1 MHKCFNLRNLDRL
14 PFRSRLVA
22 LAAASGSVEH
32 IQIITGELMEALTDA
47 PNREAPPDDL
57 LYLPICWTNL
67 DPAGI
72 PSPDELDN
80 LLSASTTGDLLKPPF
95 LAIQLLR
102 FLPHVPQQALV
113 DLWPR
118 VWPWAYF
125 LDTYRDTIPMSPSA
139 RHLYATL
146 FQYIDRIPFGL
157 ASELPGF
164 RTIVTKAWKVF
175 IATGDSNPRGLDE
188 LLNFVDADL
197 ATSISKTHLAEYAA
211 GAGGTMDEL
220 AATVWE
226 HLAMAEET
234 GNPDYFNSGLRLA
247 GAIEFERASPT
258 HSNPSRFHIS
268 LRRRGVVGLLT
279 RVSRRLML
287 TPASESANK
296 ETPGLLTDCLSLL
309 VVEMCHPQGY
319 RFVPEAIRSRL
330 LDIIILLPT
339 TFRSADQLVFLR
351 QLLEKVSESTVYYS
365 VIQEAQDLLTGA
377 CDNVLTVAVEE
388 NMSPILAEV
397 AAFCTMAFERTKI
410 KLQIESA
417 DHAAYR
423 GCDNL
428 DCGKVMQ
435 KNAFRS
441 CAGCRTMNYCN
452 KECQKIDWRFHRSVC
467 RNLHSVHIGKYD
479 PLTRRDKS
487 FMRGL
492 VQETWKQNRGTID
505 ALQHHMLNTDICRAF
520 YVCLDY
526 SLGAPSITWKPFV
539 THDRAAPPLVP
550 PPAALETDFEILQAD
565 YEERARQDV
574 GIQLFL
580 VTFPCQPPR
589 IYTMTT
595 HHEFLRVARQTLRE
609 SDAEACVEEAAQ
621 KLAALHER
629 VPFHTIIQ

>member
-32 IQIITGELMEALTDA
+32 IQIIMGELMEASTDA
-47 PNREAPPDDL
+47 PNPEAL

-67 DPAGI
+67 DLTGI
-72 PSPDELDN
+72 PSPDALDN
-80 LLSASTTGDLLKPPF
+80 LLSTSTTDDLPKPPF
-95 LAIQLLR
+95 LAIQILR

-125 LDTYRDTIPMSPSA
+125 LDTYRDTIPMAPPA

-146 FQYIDRIPFGL
+146 LQYIDRIPFGL

-164 RTIVTKAWKVF
+164 RIIVAKAWKVLL
-175 IATGDSNPRGLDE
+175 ATGDSNPRGLDE
-188 LLNFVDADL
+188 LLNFVDADV
-197 ATSISKTHLAEYAA
+197 ATSISQTRLAEYAA
-211 GAGGTMDEL
+211 GAGGTMNEL
-220 AATVWE
+220 AATVWD

-234 GNPDYFNSGLRLA
+234 GNLDYFNSGLRLA

-279 RVSRRLML
+279 RVSRSLML
-287 TPASESANK
+287 TPASDSAIK
-296 ETPGLLTDCLSLL
+296 ETPGLLTYCLSLL

-319 RFVPEAIRSRL
+319 RFVPEAIRSRI
-330 LDIIILLPT
+330 LDVIILLPAM
-339 TFRSADQLVFLR
+339 FRSADQLVFIR
-351 QLLEKVSESTVYYS
+351 QLLEKVSESTVYHS
-365 VIQEAQDLLTGA
+365 VIQETQDLLA
-377 CDNVLTVAVEE
+377 DVCDDVSTVAVEE

-397 AAFCTMAFERTKI
+397 IAFCKMAYERTKI

-417 DHAAYR
+417 DHAAYL

-428 DCGKVMQ
+428 DCGKVMV
-435 KNAFRS
+435 KTAFRS

-467 RNLHSVHIGKYD
+467 QNLRAVQIGKYD

-492 VQETWKQNRGTID
+492 VHDTWKRNKDTID
-505 ALQHHMLNTDICRAF
+505 ALQHHMLNTDTCRAF

-526 SLGAPSITWKPFV
+526 SLSAQSIGWKPFV

-550 PPAALETDFEILQAD
+550 PPVAPETDFEILQAD
-565 YEERARQDV
+565 YEERSRQDV
-574 GIQLFL
+574 AIQLFL

-589 IYTMTT
+589 IYMMKR
-595 HHEFLRVARQTLRE
+595 HHELLRLARQALRE
-609 SDAEACVEEAAQ
+609 SDAEACVEETAQ
-621 KLAALHER
+621 KFAALHER
-629 VPFHTIIQ
+629 VPDTTIIQ